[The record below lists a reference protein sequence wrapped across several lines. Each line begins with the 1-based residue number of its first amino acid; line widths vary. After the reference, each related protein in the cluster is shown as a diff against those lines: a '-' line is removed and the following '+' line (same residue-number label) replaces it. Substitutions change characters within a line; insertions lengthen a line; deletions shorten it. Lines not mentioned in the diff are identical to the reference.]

1 MIHEFACVN
10 LQSKEDKN
18 IENCRRSLK
27 SLNDGNK
34 ETRMETNPMNLA
46 DDDSIR
52 LNKKMPTNNNQIQC
66 AVCAKWFQSVEH
78 FDAHVYV
85 CKPFPIHGNAIIYIW
100 CSVIM
105 CMMPK
110 PSLAKINKVP

>member
-1 MIHEFACVN
+1 MMHEFACVN
-10 LQSKEDKN
+10 LLSKEHKN

-34 ETRMETNPMNLA
+34 ETRMEPNAMNLA

-66 AVCAKWFQSVEH
+66 AVCSKWFQSFEH
-78 FDAHVYV
+78 FEAHVYM
-85 CKPFPIHGNAIIYIW
+85 CEPFPRYGNVIIHKLI
-100 CSVIM
+100 
-105 CMMPK
+105 
-110 PSLAKINKVP
+110 